1 MNCKFCN
8 TKLLMEAKFCHN
20 CGSPVIHSKTC
31 AACGKSNP
39 FKAMFCFNCGHAF
52 ESIDSKETLT
62 SKDQFLLILEK
73 EVQVKHG
80 YVNSERIKE
89 RFASPKYKDVFNAR
103 FSQLDQEQNQS
114 LEYAKSEL
122 EVRHSLVALLEF
134 FLVMYCKDL
143 LPFTIDEKILRYQ
156 HVKYPFDLQQLAE
169 DYLQL
174 SDLEEDIYYSLIDI
188 DFDKLEHATE
198 FFFFPESSEHL
209 LFIIDLSIS
218 GNLIHGL
225 AVTDQGL
232 YWKLPLQTSHK
243 VKFTD
248 ILKLEI
254 DKACLIIN
262 DKYFD
267 INPAFNFRFRRFL
280 QRMALLN
287 YGDTKKRN
295 TI

>member
-1 MNCKFCN
+1 MNCKVCN
-8 TKLLMEAKFCHN
+8 TELLMEAKFCHN
-20 CGSPVIHSKTC
+20 CGSPVIHSKAC

-52 ESIDSKETLT
+52 ESIDSTKILT

-73 EVQVKHG
+73 EVQVKYG
-80 YVNSERIKE
+80 YVYSERIKE
-89 RFASPKYKDVFNAR
+89 RFASPKYKDVFNSR

-114 LEYAKSEL
+114 LHDTKSEL
-122 EVRHSLVALLEF
+122 NIKHSLVALLEF
-134 FLVMYCKDL
+134 FLVVYCKDL
-143 LPFTIDEKILRYQ
+143 LPFAIDEKILRYE
-156 HVKYPFDLQQLAE
+156 HVKYSFDLQQLAE

-188 DFDKLEHATE
+188 DFDKLEHAIE

-209 LFIIDLSIS
+209 LFMIDLSIS

-232 YWKLPLQTSHK
+232 YWKLPLQTFCK

-248 ILKLEI
+248 ILELEI
-254 DKACLIIN
+254 DKRCLIIN

-267 INPAFNFRFRRFL
+267 VNPAFNFRFRRFI

-287 YGDTKKRN
+287 YGDIKKRN